1 MNHSSG
7 ALASILLLAVGLGSA
22 GARPEQA
29 LPPPGA
35 PTPYPGQPTPVPR
48 EASPKSREDVFT
60 HLVVAKDP
68 LGVPYAF
75 HVVSGTPPEG
85 AWLVVLNP
93 EEDGGAQPLTA
104 ANVGGFFERID
115 TPEKALEL
123 TQLLSWGALI
133 RSQKYFERIL
143 ESLPVPADE
152 QPSLR
157 LEDLSFEV
165 EALPRTDRSFD
176 VAFTAFVMGH
186 GSGASSHISRLSYH
200 VEEDGRI
207 TVRDP
212 LLYLKGPSLVSPSV
226 LPANAVERE
235 AQKEFERKRKAF
247 LSVVFADR
255 LNRIPAGFNRG
266 WRGEGE
272 KPGY

>member
-7 ALASILLLAVGLGSA
+7 AVASILLFSFVGMGSA
-22 GARPEQA
+22 GARPEAA
-29 LPPPGA
+29 LPPPGIS
-35 PTPYPGQPTPVPR
+35 TPYPGQPTPVPR
-48 EASPKSREDVFT
+48 EAFPKSRESVFA
-60 HLVVAKDP
+60 HLVVGKNP

-75 HVVSGTPPEG
+75 HVVPGTPPEG

-93 EEDGGAQPLTA
+93 DDGGAQPLTA
-104 ANVGGFFERID
+104 ENVGAFFERID

-133 RSQKYFERIL
+133 RSQKDFERIL
-143 ESLPVPADE
+143 EALPVPADG

-186 GSGASSHISRLSYH
+186 GSGASSNVSRLSYR

-207 TVRDP
+207 AVNEPR
-212 LLYLKGPSLVSPSV
+212 LYLKGPSLASPSV
-226 LPANAVERE
+226 LPANTVERE

-247 LSVVFADR
+247 LGVVIADR
-255 LNRIPAGFNRG
+255 LNRIPAGFNKG